1 MRKSALAFAALT
13 GAAVWGGPSCAQ
25 GYQVQPMLATLEPS
39 GSKARLTMLIKNTG
53 AVPITLEMFP
63 FRAVVDE
70 AGTPT
75 RLDEEKDLLV
85 YPIQT
90 AIPPGKEQTV
100 QVRYVGDPSLTQA
113 RMYGVRV
120 SQLPVDFKTGAVGT
134 ASASTDIK
142 VSFAFLSHIIVSPPA
157 AKAVLS
163 IEDAGRNAQGD
174 LLLRIVNSGDGIAV
188 LNTAH
193 LQLLDAS
200 GKQVVVA
207 GDQMSTGT
215 FSAFM
220 PKQARRAIVT
230 SKALAGLSGPIK
242 STIEIR

>member
-1 MRKSALAFAALT
+1 MRTSALLVAALVSPAIWIT
-13 GAAVWGGPSCAQ
+13 PCNSQ

-53 AVPITLEMFP
+53 AVPITLEMIP
-63 FRAVVDE
+63 FRATVDE

-75 RLDEEKDLLV
+75 RLDEQKDLLV

-100 QVRYVGDPSLTQA
+100 QVRYVGDPSFAQA

-120 SQLPVDFKTGAVGT
+120 LQLPVDFKTGAVG
-134 ASASTDIK
+134 AGSASTDIK
-142 VSFAFLSHIIVSPPA
+142 VSFNFLSHIIVSPSA

-163 IEDAGRNAQGD
+163 VEDVGRDAQGD
-174 LLLRIVNSGDGIAV
+174 LLVRIVNSGDGIAV

-193 LQLLDAS
+193 LHLVDAS
-200 GKQVVVA
+200 GKHVA
-207 GDQMSTGT
+207 VASDQMSIGG

-220 PKQARRAIVT
+220 PKQTRRVSVA
-230 SKALAGLSGPIK
+230 SKALVELSGPIK

>member
-1 MRKSALAFAALT
+1 MRTSALRLVLLIGTATWFA
-13 GAAVWGGPSCAQ
+13 PCQSQ
-25 GYQVQPMLATLEPS
+25 GYQVQPMLATLEPA

-63 FRAVVDE
+63 FRATVDE

-100 QVRYVGDPSLTQA
+100 QVRYVGDASFTQA

-120 SQLPVDFKTGAVGT
+120 SQLPVDFKAGTVGA

-142 VSFAFLSHIIVSPPA
+142 VSFNFLSHIIVSPSA

-163 IEDAGRNAQGD
+163 VEDAGRDAQGN
-174 LLLRIVNSGDGIAV
+174 LLVRAVNSGDGIAV

-193 LQLLDAS
+193 LQLVDAS
-200 GKQVVVA
+200 GKHVVVA
-207 GDQMSTGT
+207 SDQMSAGS

-220 PKQARRAIVT
+220 PKQTRRVSVA